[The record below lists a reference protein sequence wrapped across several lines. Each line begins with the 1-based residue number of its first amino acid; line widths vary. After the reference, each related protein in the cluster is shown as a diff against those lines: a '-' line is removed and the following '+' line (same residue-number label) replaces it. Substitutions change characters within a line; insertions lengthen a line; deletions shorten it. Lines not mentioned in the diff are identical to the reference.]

1 MFWKENIALARSTR
15 SASQEKMR
23 VTIHTAMALE
33 TSFVQ
38 DGREKIA
45 HTERFRDLKDLSFNR
60 QSTLSLAMNLAER
73 W

>member
-1 MFWKENIALARSTR
+1 
-15 SASQEKMR
+15 MR